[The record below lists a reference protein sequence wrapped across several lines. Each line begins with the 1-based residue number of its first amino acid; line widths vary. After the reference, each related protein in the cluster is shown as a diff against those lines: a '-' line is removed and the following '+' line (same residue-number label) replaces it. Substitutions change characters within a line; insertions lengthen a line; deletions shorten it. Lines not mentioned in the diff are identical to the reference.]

1 VDRIAP
7 GICETGAMTFMNG
20 TRKAFGLTMA
30 GLVLFSAGIVVGQ
43 KKFGTPST
51 VLHVVTVRWTK
62 DSTPAQQ
69 QAALD
74 GVKTMAA
81 GFPGIKNVWLKSIK
95 VQSEKNDYTAA
106 FVMEFESAKALE
118 DYVTAPSHVAWKK
131 LYDPIHD
138 ESKTHDITN

>member
-1 VDRIAP
+1 
-7 GICETGAMTFMNG
+7 MNHKIVNSKANA
-20 TRKAFGLTMA
+20 RKKIGLALA
-30 GLVLFSAGIVVGQ
+30 GLALFGAGILAGQ
-43 KKFGTPST
+43 KTFGTPST

-74 GVKTMAA
+74 GVKTMAT
-81 GFPGIKNVWLKSIK
+81 GFPGIKNVWVKSFK
-95 VQSEKNDYTAA
+95 VQSENNDYTSA
-106 FVMEFESAKALE
+106 FVMEFESRKALE
-118 DYVTAPSHVAWKK
+118 DYVTAPAHTAWKK

>member
-1 VDRIAP
+1 MITNMNKNKVGIAV
-7 GICETGAMTFMNG
+7 
-20 TRKAFGLTMA
+20 A
-30 GLVLFSAGIVVGQ
+30 GLALFGAGILVGQ
-43 KKFGTPST
+43 KTFGAPST

-81 GFPGIKNVWLKSIK
+81 GYPGIKNVWTKSFK
-95 VQSEKNDYTAA
+95 VQSEKNDYTSA
-106 FVMEFESAKALE
+106 FVMEFQSQKALE